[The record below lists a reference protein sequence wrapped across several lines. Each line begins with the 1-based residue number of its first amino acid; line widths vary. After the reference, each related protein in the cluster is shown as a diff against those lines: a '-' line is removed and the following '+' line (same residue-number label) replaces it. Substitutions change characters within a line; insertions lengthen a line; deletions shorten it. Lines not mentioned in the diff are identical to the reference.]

1 MHDLTRN
8 GSFAGQLRGAR
19 TARPLEIGK
28 TGGGRGEERRS
39 KHAQTKGRGG
49 VRRGDGWRSRA
60 ARESERE
67 RERWFER
74 KGEKEGGRRWT
85 DGWMDGWMDAWIER
99 ERERWGG
106 G

>member
-60 ARESERE
+60 ARKRERDGLNERE
-67 RERWFER
+67 RKR
-74 KGEKEGGRRWT
+74 EGGDGRTDGWT
-85 DGWMDGWMDAWIER
+85 DGWTHG
-99 ERERWGG
+99 
-106 G
+106 